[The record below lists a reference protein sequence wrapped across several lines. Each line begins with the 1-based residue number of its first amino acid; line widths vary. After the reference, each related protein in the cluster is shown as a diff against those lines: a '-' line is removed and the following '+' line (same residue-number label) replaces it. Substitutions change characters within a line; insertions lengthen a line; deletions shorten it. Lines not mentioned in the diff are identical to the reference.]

1 MKAGLLL
8 LLALLSAF
16 MSCSDK
22 VKTEVKETKL
32 EFKTLFV
39 DSLMIGKATEMLLV
53 DSNLLIS
60 DRQSDSLF
68 HWVNLN
74 KLTSKDVGQI
84 GQGPGEFLHFDNFYH
99 INNNYGFYDRRLRTS
114 NDIIFLKDRIL
125 LNKNVRYGSIHYR
138 LVPTAFNTFVGIGPY
153 EKGLFH
159 ILDIKGIAVDTIGEQ
174 PYRDEAERSVPE
186 LARAMAYQGKIVT
199 SPKGDYLVHAI
210 FMSPIIS
217 FYKLSLANIELLKS
231 HVDCYP
237 TYKP

>member
-68 HWVNLN
+68 HWV
-74 KLTSKDVGQI
+74 KL
-84 GQGPGEFLHFDNFYH
+84 E
-99 INNNYGFYDRRLRTS
+99 
-114 NDIIFLKDRIL
+114 
-125 LNKNVRYGSIHYR
+125 
-138 LVPTAFNTFVGIGPY
+138 
-153 EKGLFH
+153 
-159 ILDIKGIAVDTIGEQ
+159 
-174 PYRDEAERSVPE
+174 
-186 LARAMAYQGKIVT
+186 
-199 SPKGDYLVHAI
+199 
-210 FMSPIIS
+210 
-217 FYKLSLANIELLKS
+217 
-231 HVDCYP
+231 
-237 TYKP
+237 

>member
-153 EKGLFH
+153 EKGL
-159 ILDIKGIAVDTIGEQ
+159 L
-174 PYRDEAERSVPE
+174 
-186 LARAMAYQGKIVT
+186 
-199 SPKGDYLVHAI
+199 
-210 FMSPIIS
+210 
-217 FYKLSLANIELLKS
+217 
-231 HVDCYP
+231 
-237 TYKP
+237 

>member
-99 INNNYGFYDRRLRTS
+99 INNKIVIYLFPSSELFYNKHKDL
-114 NDIIFLKDRIL
+114 NEIIQIIL
-125 LNKNVRYGSIHYR
+125 LIPK
-138 LVPTAFNTFVGIGPY
+138 
-153 EKGLFH
+153 
-159 ILDIKGIAVDTIGEQ
+159 
-174 PYRDEAERSVPE
+174 
-186 LARAMAYQGKIVT
+186 KI
-199 SPKGDYLVHAI
+199 
-210 FMSPIIS
+210 
-217 FYKLSLANIELLKS
+217 
-231 HVDCYP
+231 
-237 TYKP
+237 